1 MYEQGQKLSKIEI
14 EVEVQLDDGS
24 RFLGI
29 LALSQGQRVSDLM
42 NDERTFIPV
51 QLPGGSVVIQRKSA
65 IAKVAPLDQ
74 QVDQTEARDPYDVLG
89 VPHSVSDEELKKF
102 YHSLCAEN
110 HPDRVQSSGLSPHF
124 VEMANSRMIRIN
136 DAYQRIL
143 EMRQGKARA
152 NGGGGA
158 KASGGENSAAEPDP
172 FA

>member
-1 MYEQGQKLSKIEI
+1 MYESTQKLSKLEI
-14 EVEVQLDDGS
+14 EVQVQLDDGS
-24 RFLGI
+24 QFLGS

-42 NDERTFIPV
+42 NDERQFIPV
-51 QLPGGSVVIQRKSA
+51 HLPGGSVVILRKTT

-74 QVDQTEARDPYDVLG
+74 EVDQTEARDPYDVLG

-110 HPDRVQSSGLSPHF
+110 HPDRIQASGLSPHF

-143 EMRQGKARA
+143 EMRQAKAA
-152 NGGGGA
+152 SNGGGA
-158 KASGGENSAAEPDP
+158 QSNTAEPDLN
-172 FA
+172 A